1 VLTSCPDVAPRSASW
16 ASLAG
21 GLGAI
26 LLPKCPLCFAAYGG
40 ALGALG
46 LSPTAR
52 QWLAEPLIA
61 LAVMVSF
68 GLVLALAV
76 RRRDALT
83 PMVSATGA
91 ALVLAGRFAF
101 DNPPITAV
109 GVVLLVAAS
118 LVNSAR
124 CRVPEAA
131 LSTSGSRRSPRSF
144 AGRR

>member
-1 VLTSCPDVAPRSASW
+1 VLASCPDVAPRSAPW

-21 GLGAI
+21 GLGAV

-46 LSPTAR
+46 LSPAAH
-52 QWLAEPLIA
+52 QWLVEPLIA
-61 LAVMVSF
+61 MAVVVSF
-68 GLVLALAV
+68 ILVLGLAV

-101 DNPPITAV
+101 DLPLITAA
-109 GVVLLVAAS
+109 GVVLLVGAS
-118 LVNSAR
+118 VVNSAR
-124 CRVPEAA
+124 CRV
-131 LSTSGSRRSPRSF
+131 
-144 AGRR
+144 AGTAPVRGRCP